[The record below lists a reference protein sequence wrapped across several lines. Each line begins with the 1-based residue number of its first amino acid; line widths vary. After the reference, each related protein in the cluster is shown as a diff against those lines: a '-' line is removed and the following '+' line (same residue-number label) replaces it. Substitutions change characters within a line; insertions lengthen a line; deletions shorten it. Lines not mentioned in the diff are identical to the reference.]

1 MTNNN
6 TTLIAAANMEAASR
20 EKSVGITYALL
31 ILFGYLGIHRFY
43 MGNTGL
49 GLLYLFT
56 LGGLGVGLLIDLF
69 LIPASVRGANYR
81 IRSEV
86 FARYGL
92 IA

>member
-1 MTNNN
+1 MTN
-6 TTLIAAANMEAASR
+6 TDPTLIAAANMEAASR

-56 LGGLGVGLLIDLF
+56 LGGFGVGLLIDLF

>member
-1 MTNNN
+1 MTNPDP
-6 TTLIAAANMEAASR
+6 TLIAAANMEAASR

-31 ILFGYLGIHRFY
+31 ILFGGLGIHRFY

-69 LIPASVRGANYR
+69 LIPASVRGANRR

-92 IA
+92 IG